1 MILQRVLHACIMK
14 AITFRALQDRACL
27 KHLLGRL
34 CSVTPSDAS
43 LGVSEPLDG
52 SANLCHH
59 VATNASGDCTSQQ
72 LFVGSSQPAYNS
84 LGHSAGHR
92 RKCALHKQSAQL
104 HQAAYMCTGREASA
118 AADVSMPLAPGS
130 QVIVDMSLS
139 SSDVRVLVN
148 DDPEAMS
155 WEVQSC
161 RCTATM
167 TWSHRPCCMSF

>member
-1 MILQRVLHACIMK
+1 MR
-14 AITFRALQDRACL
+14 AITFRALQDQACL

-34 CSVTPSDAS
+34 CSVTPSDAF
-43 LGVSEPLDG
+43 LRVSEPLDD

-59 VATNASGDCTSQQ
+59 VSTNASGDCPSQQ
-72 LFVGSSQPAYNS
+72 LFVGSAQPAYNS

-92 RKCALHKQSAQL
+92 RVCASHKQSAQL
-104 HQAAYMCTGREASA
+104 HHAAYMCTGREASA
-118 AADVSMPLAPGS
+118 AADMSMPLAPGS

-155 WEVQSC
+155 WEVQAAGVTSM
-161 RCTATM
+161 M
-167 TWSHRPCCMSF
+167 TWSHRACSRSFQCASA